1 MRTKLI
7 SGTSGLPGTSVHE
20 TQLNRKPAQMNLGT
34 GIAIGIAIGAAI
46 GVGIDNLALG
56 IGIGIAIGA
65 ALGLAFSSTGKDK
78 PDENDRP

>member
-20 TQLNRKPAQMNLGT
+20 TQLNRKSAQMNLGT
-34 GIAIGIAIGAAI
+34 GIAIGIAIGA
-46 GVGIDNLALG
+46 GIDNLTLG

-78 PDENDRP
+78 QDENDRP